1 MIKLR
6 HFYQRPDVVNKPVY
20 NPVQIGG
27 KVETKKFVRQVDVG
41 KPIGVD
47 QSGKKTLDITIITDR
62 KGNLINTFPGKL

>member
-20 NPVQIGG
+20 NPVQIEG

-41 KPIGVD
+41 KPIGFD
-47 QSGKKTLDITIITDR
+47 QSGKKTLVITIITDR